1 VAIVDDIRKDRRTK
15 NVLAQTNTK
24 TVSTPPSST
33 GLTGDQLPAEVFTVD
48 DFDLVK
54 NQVHLEEENFQLMEA
69 LNVMGQI
76 TNMQSQSGPIPGT
89 MKGEVTSLSA
99 GTNGSFFVPAENEV
113 WQVLDLAFN
122 KGTGSGTGNYFVV
135 YVDEDNSD
143 LEIPI
148 VDSLANGETA
158 VQIDNWPGSPVYHT
172 RRVQVKARYTVNSGS
187 ISNVDMR
194 ACFIRVR

>member
-1 VAIVDDIRKDRRTK
+1 MAIVDDIRNDKRTK

-24 TVSTPPSST
+24 TVSTPPSAT
-33 GLTGDQLPAEVFTVD
+33 GLTGDQLPASVFTVA
-48 DFDLVK
+48 DFDQVR
-54 NQVHLEEENFQLMEA
+54 NQVHLEENNFQLLEA
-69 LNVMGQI
+69 LNTMGQI

-89 MKGEVTSLSA
+89 MKGEVVSLSA
-99 GTNGSFFVPAENEV
+99 GFNGSFFTPGENEV

-122 KGTGSGTGNYFVV
+122 KGSGTGTGNYFVV

-148 VDSLANGETA
+148 VDSLSNAETA
-158 VQIDNWPGSPVYHT
+158 VQFNDWPGSPVYHT

-187 ISNVDMR
+187 ISSVDMR